1 MTDEALSIKQ
11 LADLLQLS
19 ERTIY
24 RLASNGE
31 IPGFR
36 VGNSWR
42 FKRSRVEEWM
52 EEQTDKTRR
61 LAGGPKR
68 QAKRRPLPR
77 AKAEGSPE
85 APESREERA

>member
-11 LADLLQLS
+11 LADLLSLS
-19 ERTIY
+19 ERTVY
-24 RLASNGE
+24 RLANKGE

-52 EEQTDKTRR
+52 DEQTERTRR
-61 LAGGPKR
+61 QTGGPKR
-68 QAKRRPLPR
+68 QAKRKRRPSPAR
-77 AKAEGSPE
+77 GS
-85 APESREERA
+85 APTDGREEGA